1 MVSSHH
7 WLPIFVMS
15 HNDVVVAA
23 NSSLLPVIHPPT
35 RLPHHMEK
43 SKARREKIKD
53 QLDSCDARHLVF
65 LSYAYLHLNVV
76 TWMTKAEKNGEI
88 SSTLMSTVVA
98 YRRFHDLC
106 CWSWRTPPTLLRCS
120 RVLHVGSQG
129 SCRQRPRVTFYKKG
143 KYCRHQR
150 TFTQHDIIPRL
161 WLLLF
166 TTPLTLLSGCSQV
179 VWLLMPGSFFF
190 PTRETSSK
198 HPHRFILHRLQF
210 LQPLRFENGAFST
223 QSRALPHY
231 ATPVSYGIHE
241 NVLNW
246 CKIVLNQQC

>member
-1 MVSSHH
+1 MSEATNRVMASSHH
-7 WLPIFVMS
+7 WSPIFVMS

-88 SSTLMSTVVA
+88 SSTFMSTVVA

-106 CWSWRTPPTLLRCS
+106 CWSWRTPQHSWDAQEFCMW
-120 RVLHVGSQG
+120 VL
-129 SCRQRPRVTFYKKG
+129 KG
-143 KYCRHQR
+143 PADRGPGWRSIRKASIV
-150 TFTQHDIIPRL
+150 DIREHL
-161 WLLLF
+161 HS
-166 TTPLTLLSGCSQV
+166 TT
-179 VWLLMPGSFFF
+179 
-190 PTRETSSK
+190 
-198 HPHRFILHRLQF
+198 
-210 LQPLRFENGAFST
+210 
-223 QSRALPHY
+223 
-231 ATPVSYGIHE
+231 
-241 NVLNW
+241 
-246 CKIVLNQQC
+246 